1 MNVPKEIMQKV
12 ESLDLDERFFASMAI
27 KAMRFGLGVNA
38 EDASLS
44 FCNSPSYITV
54 VENSCRGFS
63 DRTLRKIS
71 VAIGTEPDDIRSLAR
86 FIEENENRLTE
97 GIKKYKNVKQVLI
110 PLYREWKERKDMKRE
125 EETLSK
131 DGTTNMLSSSC
142 KNNYHSV
149 EEMIPSPDRVRDMIK
164 SKTKELAILRLLLK
178 ASEQAANM
186 DDSKD

>member
-1 MNVPKEIMQKV
+1 VNAPKEIMQKI
-12 ESLDLDERFFASMAI
+12 ESLDLDERFFTSMAI
-27 KAMRFGLGVNA
+27 KAMRLGLAINA
-38 EDASLS
+38 EDASLRFS
-44 FCNSPSYITV
+44 NNPSYLTI
-54 VENSCRGFS
+54 VENSCRGVS
-63 DRTLRKIS
+63 ERTLRKIS
-71 VAIGTEPDDIRSLAR
+71 EAIGTNPGDIISLSR
-86 FIEENENRLTE
+86 FLEENENRLVE

-110 PLYREWKERKDMKRE
+110 PLYREWKEWKDMQRN

-164 SKTKELAILRLLLK
+164 SKTKELALLRLLLK
-178 ASEQAANM
+178 ASEQAAKM